1 MKKLLFNTNPNVV
14 ILKKLIVK
22 WLKTKAKLG
31 MVARGEKKKLKKTMT
46 KAEKERNIKDTVSL
60 HTAFDL
66 VFCVLGNQTVLQNIY
81 FY

>member
-1 MKKLLFNTNPNVV
+1 
-14 ILKKLIVK
+14 
-22 WLKTKAKLG
+22 